1 MIQNGDIFYMG
12 TDGCLGHHL
21 VGLTKYIASYS
32 LEERDMLSKFLDGG
46 FKRIQGLLEKS
57 FDNRCNVFGQAY
69 VEGYGTLFGIL
80 LSADDERPGSETL
93 VFVWGERKDKYEMIS
108 TVENNPYLKER
119 VKRVC
124 DKYKLRYPWLPPK
137 VEYTIDD
144 AIKELSTNS
153 GKDEHKYS
161 EARAK
166 CMLIC
171 KWLEDYKN
179 LKNKL

>member
-1 MIQNGDIFYMG
+1 MLEKGDLFYMG
-12 TDGCLGHHL
+12 TDGRPGHYL
-21 VGLTKYIASYS
+21 VGVTRNAYKCS

-46 FKRIQGLLEKS
+46 FKRIEGLLEKS
-57 FDNRCNVFGQAY
+57 FDNKCNVFGQAY
-69 VEGYGTLFGIL
+69 IEGYGTLFGIL

-93 VFVWGERKDKYEMIS
+93 AFVWGERKNKYEMIS
-108 TVENNPYLKER
+108 IVENSPFLKER
-119 VKRVC
+119 FKRVC

-137 VEYTIDD
+137 VDYSIDD

-153 GKDEHKYS
+153 DKDEHKYS

-171 KWLEDYKN
+171 EWLEDYKR
-179 LKNKL
+179 LKG

>member
-12 TDGCLGHHL
+12 TDGHPGHHL

-32 LEERDMLSKFLDGG
+32 LDERDKLSKFLDGG
-46 FKRIQGLLEKS
+46 FKRINGLLEKE
-57 FDNRCNVFGQAY
+57 FDNSCYKYGCAY
-69 VEGYGTLFGIL
+69 VEGYGTLYGIL
-80 LSADDERPGSETL
+80 LSPDDERYGSETL
-93 VFVWGERKDKYEMIS
+93 AFVWGEKKTKTEMIDIILE
-108 TVENNPYLKER
+108 TPFLKNR
-119 VKRVC
+119 FLAVAT
-124 DKYKLRYPWLPPK
+124 KYKLQTPWSLPTID
-137 VEYTIDD
+137 YTIDD

-153 GKDEHKYS
+153 NKGEHKYS

-179 LKNKL
+179 LKNK